1 MLSSSSS
8 PSNPSLPSPPSFPPP
23 LGSSTIPSQPPHII
37 HVAVQHPPYQ
47 VYQYL
52 HTESLAAGICVQVP
66 FGAMTKLG
74 VVVRAPAP
82 LGQRGSA
89 PAATQLKPIDRVIHE
104 LPILSDELMRLAEF
118 LAQYYLH
125 PLGDVLKTMQSY
137 GASSIQNWW
146 MVRHWPAA
154 SSSPFTAE
162 SVELTLHKVFGSRS
176 QLRAK
181 TFFKNFRQHYHNL
194 EQLVESRTPSSSRA
208 ALNQLMQ
215 AQVILRK
222 YAPPPTA
229 RSGTQPSAS
238 AHQPKEQPTRAQL
251 NAQGLKSPN
260 AHQLQILGS
269 ITPRLDTGF
278 DRPHLI
284 HGVTGSGKTQVYMHL
299 IHHLLTTTPCAQAL
313 VMVPE
318 ISLTPQIHQTFA
330 AVFGARVGVVHSAM
344 PSHHKQATL
353 EACRSQQLQVL
364 IGPRSSVFAPLS
376 KLKLIIIDEEHD
388 SSYKQSS
395 GLLYHG
401 RDTAI
406 MRGKL
411 ENATVVLGS
420 ATPAVE
426 SYHHALSGKYM
437 LHRLP
442 ERTSGAQLPK
452 ATVITTTPSTHKAK
466 LMSPEHDVF
475 LPHAKQASISPS
487 IITAL
492 KENYQQGY
500 QAMVIVQRRGYSQYV
515 LDLNSKEVI
524 QCQNCSVSLTL
535 HQHPTQLLCHSCG
548 YMMPLS
554 QLHQQHP
561 QATLAAVGQGSE
573 QAYAF
578 LQQAIP
584 KARLARLDSDLPR
597 LRTQMPQILA
607 DFREHNID
615 ILVGTHMLAKGHN
628 FPRVTLS
635 ALIEI
640 DQMLRFPDFRAGEKT
655 FQLLVQASGRSGR
668 GILPGQVMIQ
678 SSRPHHHIIQTAL
691 RHDYPSFYEQE
702 ITFRQLFGYPPY
714 SYVIH
719 IEMQHQREPV
729 LDHLAS
735 KLSHRWLRPGQCP
748 RSLKVLGPTIPVVA
762 RLAGARRRTI
772 TLLSSQRPM
781 LHQFAHELTQWLTL
795 QRPRIQFKVDVDPQS
810 VI

>member
-1 MLSSSSS
+1 MLSHCLSSS
-8 PSNPSLPSPPSFPPP
+8 PSPPAPSPSPASSSPS
-23 LGSSTIPSQPPHII
+23 TATQHII
-37 HVAVQHPPYQ
+37 HVAVQHPPSQ

-52 HTESLAAGICVQVP
+52 HTEPLAPGVCVQVP

-74 VVVRAPAP
+74 VVVRRGASQANPTDPPAT
-82 LGQRGSA
+82 
-89 PAATQLKPIDRVIHE
+89 TQLKSIDRLIHE
-104 LPILSDELMRLAEF
+104 LPILSDTMMRLAEF

-137 GASSIQNWW
+137 STSSMQNWW
-146 MVRHWPAA
+146 IVRRRSPADH
-154 SSSPFTAE
+154 SPFTAE
-162 SVELTLHKVFGSRS
+162 SVEQALHKVFGSRT

-181 TFFKNFRQHYHNL
+181 TFLKNFKQHYHIL
-194 EQLVESRTPSSSRA
+194 EKSAQLEGGSSSHSA
-208 ALNQLMQ
+208 FNELMQ
-215 AQVILRK
+215 AQIVLRK
-222 YAPPPTA
+222 YAPPPPA
-229 RSGTQPSAS
+229 EAQAETQS
-238 AHQPKEQPTRAQL
+238 QPPTHQL
-251 NAQGLKSPN
+251 NEHPTPPPANPKGLRSPN
-260 AHQLQILGS
+260 PDQQQILAG
-269 ITPRLDTGF
+269 ITPSLEAGF

-299 IHHLLTTTPCAQAL
+299 IHHLLTTVPYAQAL

-330 AVFGARVGVVHSAM
+330 AVFGTRVGVVHSAM
-344 PSHHKQATL
+344 PVQQKQAVL

-376 KLKLIIIDEEHD
+376 QLKLIIVDEEHD
-388 SSYKQSS
+388 GSYKQSS

-411 ENATVVLGS
+411 ENAVVVLGS

-426 SYHHALSGKYM
+426 SYHHALSGKYT

-442 ERTSGAQLPK
+442 KRASGAPLPT
-452 ATVITTTPSTHKAK
+452 ATVITAIPSTHKAK
-466 LMSPEHDVF
+466 LISSQHDVF
-475 LPHAKQASISPS
+475 LPHAKQATISEP
-487 IITAL
+487 IISAL
-492 KENYQQGY
+492 KENHQHGY

-515 LDLNSKEVI
+515 LDLNNKEVI

-535 HQHPTQLLCHSCG
+535 HQHRSQLLCHSCG
-548 YMMPLS
+548 YVMPLP
-554 QLHQQHP
+554 QLHRQYP

-578 LQQAIP
+578 LKQVMP
-584 KARLARLDSDLPR
+584 EARLARLDSDLPR
-597 LRTQMPQILA
+597 LRTRMPKILA
-607 DFREHNID
+607 DFREHKID

-628 FPRVTLS
+628 FPKVTLS

-668 GILPGQVMIQ
+668 GLIPGQVMIQ
-678 SSRPHHHIIQTAL
+678 SSRPHHPIIQTAL
-691 RHDYPSFYEQE
+691 QHDYPSFYGQE
-702 ITFRQLFGYPPY
+702 ITFRKLFGYPPY
-714 SYVIH
+714 SHVIH

-729 LDHLAS
+729 LDHLTTQLAA
-735 KLSHRWLRPGQCP
+735 KWLQPAQYP
-748 RSLKVLGPTIPVVA
+748 HSLKVLGPTIPVVA
-762 RLAGARRRTI
+762 KLAGAQRRTM
-772 TLLSSQRPM
+772 TLLSSQRSV
-781 LHQFAHELTQWLTL
+781 LHEFTRELTQWLTA
-795 QRPRIQFKVDVDPQS
+795 QRPRIQLKVDVDPQS